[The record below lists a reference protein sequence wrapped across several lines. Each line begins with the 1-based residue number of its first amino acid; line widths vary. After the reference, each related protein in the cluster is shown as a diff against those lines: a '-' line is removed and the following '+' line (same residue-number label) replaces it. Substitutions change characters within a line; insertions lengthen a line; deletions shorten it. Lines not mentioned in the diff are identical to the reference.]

1 MLLEKEYLRVSI
13 DSMVFWMD
21 MLEFRIG
28 SVVVLAVVVV
38 EVGIVVDVTTNQ
50 IIQFL
55 EISYTRRSTNFH
67 FVPFN
72 Y

>member
-1 MLLEKEYLRVSI
+1 MLIEKDYLRASI
-13 DSMVFWMD
+13 DCMVFWMD
-21 MLEFRIG
+21 MLEFSIG

-55 EISYTRRSTNFH
+55 EISYTR
-67 FVPFN
+67 
-72 Y
+72 